1 MIEIQKDSYNKKRGE
16 IMERLTSKQI
26 LLVIIFIVIMI
37 ASFIYSPWEND
48 SAIVISSM
56 LDNGDEI
63 NNITKNFFVK
73 CLGYGKFDWIEM
85 IAYGIYEIVTMSKIY
100 EGEWGLLGF
109 FAVDVCLAAFLV
121 FKVLVNYLEEEFFD
135 TDEGW
140 KLCIKRYMF
149 ESIITYVFCLSLHF
163 VINYGIMTAIYWLYE
178 NCQLVAAIL
187 CYILPLI
194 GFWMMLAIGI
204 LMMSY
209 AVVIIIPALLLVL
222 LIMIPGIGI
231 LFNSI
236 LGVIIF
242 AILEI
247 FMIFYVW
254 NKWFADKA
262 ISISIRIALFPAR
275 FIYERFG

>member
-1 MIEIQKDSYNKKRGE
+1 
-16 IMERLTSKQI
+16 
-26 LLVIIFIVIMI
+26 
-37 ASFIYSPWEND
+37 
-48 SAIVISSM
+48 
-56 LDNGDEI
+56 
-63 NNITKNFFVK
+63 
-73 CLGYGKFDWIEM
+73 
-85 IAYGIYEIVTMSKIY
+85 
-100 EGEWGLLGF
+100 
-109 FAVDVCLAAFLV
+109 
-121 FKVLVNYLEEEFFD
+121 
-135 TDEGW
+135 
-140 KLCIKRYMF
+140 
-149 ESIITYVFCLSLHF
+149 
-163 VINYGIMTAIYWLYE
+163 
-178 NCQLVAAIL
+178 
-187 CYILPLI
+187 
-194 GFWMMLAIGI
+194 MLAIGI